1 MFRRLIAAALLT
13 ALPLPALAQD
23 TDPAWDPAQV
33 DLSALISCQGQPEQ
47 FMALAIAI
55 QDPLKAVSL
64 GWRPLPQTNM
74 FMTEYALN
82 APVTVFGHSS
92 QHIAFAGSS
101 VMAILDMPDPRPLAR
116 QLGLEAAVD
125 TPEKAMFGKEVLSE
139 ETADKASGKVLIR
152 SAVLS
157 VSNVTSHPGKTLA
170 GCTYSIDPAEED
182 PEEPAAERATRAE

>member
-139 ETADKASGKVLIR
+139 ETADKASGKVLVR

-182 PEEPAAERATRAE
+182 PEAPAAERATRAE

>member
-1 MFRRLIAAALLT
+1 MFRRLIATALLT
-13 ALPLPALAQD
+13 ALPLLALAQD

-47 FMALAIAI
+47 FMVLAIAI

-82 APVTVFGHSS
+82 APVTAFGHGS

-101 VMAILDMPDPRPLAR
+101 VMAILDLPDPRPLAK
-116 QLGLEAAVD
+116 QLSLEAAVD

-139 ETADKASGKVLIR
+139 ETVDETSGKVLIR

-170 GCTYSIDPAEED
+170 GCTYSIDPLEED

>member
-182 PEEPAAERATRAE
+182 PEAPAAERATRAE

>member
-139 ETADKASGKVLIR
+139 ETADKASGKVLVR